1 MCRSICQ
8 VRVLVLLLLSLS
20 AQAKSVADS
29 TAERA
34 GLSPQ
39 RLSRIDHWVQ
49 NEIAAKHKSGVI
61 VLISRHGKIAYQ
73 SVHGMADIAAAKPL
87 HMDALFRLYSM
98 TKPVTSVA
106 LLTLYEQGKF
116 LLTDPLENYIPAFKD
131 VKVYAGQDADG
142 KMRLEAPKRK
152 ITIQDVLRHT
162 AGFTYGVFGDTPVD
176 RAYRAA
182 GIDYAKMNSLKQMVD
197 TIATMPL
204 LYQPG
209 EQWVYSFSHDVQ
221 AYLVEYFS
229 GMSFDAYCR
238 RTIFEPLHMN
248 DTVFGVPPERAP
260 RFAVNYGVAAT
271 GDGLTVTSGLIGVPA
286 STEDSYARYAAH
298 PFGGSGLSSTVVDY
312 LAFSQ
317 MLLNGGSLNGVQI
330 LSPKTVE
337 LMTSNNLPRGVT
349 TWSEGGGYGLGVE
362 VVTNPAMNGGMG
374 TAGRFGWGGYAT
386 TSFLVD
392 PKEDMI
398 AIMLTQYTPQDSHFV
413 ETFKTLVYQ
422 AIVDQRSSGSSP
434 TSAANARR

>member
-1 MCRSICQ
+1 MFPSPCQ
-8 VRVLVLLLLSLS
+8 LRVLALLLLSLS
-20 AQAKSVADS
+20 AQANSVADS
-29 TAERA
+29 TAQSA

-49 NEIAAKHKSGVI
+49 GEIDAKHKSGVL

-73 SVHGMADIAAAKPL
+73 SVHGMADVAAAKPL
-87 HMDALFRLYSM
+87 RVDSMFRLYSM

-142 KMRLEAPKRK
+142 KLRLEAPKRK
-152 ITIQDVLRHT
+152 ITIQDVFRHT
-162 AGFTYGVFGDTPVD
+162 AGFTYGFFGDTPVD

-197 TIATMPL
+197 AIATMPL

-248 DTVFGVPPERAP
+248 DTVFGVPPERAS
-260 RFAVNYGVAAT
+260 RFAVNYGAAAN
-271 GDGLTVTSGLIGVPA
+271 GEGLKVTSGLIGAPD
-286 STEDSYARYAAH
+286 STEDSYARHASH
-298 PFGGSGLSSTVVDY
+298 PFGGSSLSSTAADY

-317 MLLNGGSLNGVQI
+317 MLLNGGSLGGVQI

-362 VVTNPAMNGGMG
+362 VVTNPALNGGMG
-374 TAGRFGWGGYAT
+374 TTGRFGWGGYAT

-398 AIMLTQYTPQDSHFV
+398 AIMMTQYTPQDSHFV

-422 AIVDQRSSGSSP
+422 TIVDQRSSGSRP

>member
-1 MCRSICQ
+1 MLRAICRASI
-8 VRVLVLLLLSLS
+8 LVLTLLSLGT
-20 AQAKSVADS
+20 QAKSTDS
-29 TAERA
+29 TADA
-34 GLSPQ
+34 SGLSPQ
-39 RLSRIDHWVQ
+39 RLARIDHWVQ
-49 NEIAAKHKSGVI
+49 EEIAAKHKSGVI

-73 SVHGMADIAAAKPL
+73 SVHGMADIAAEKPL
-87 HMDALFRLYSM
+87 RLDALFRLYSM
-98 TKPVTSVA
+98 TKPITSVA

-152 ITIQDVLRHT
+152 ITIQDVFRHT
-162 AGFTYGVFGDTPVD
+162 AGFTYGFFGDTPVD

-182 GIDYAKMNSLKQMVD
+182 GIDYAKMDSLKQMVD
-197 TIATMPL
+197 AIAAMPL

-209 EQWVYSFSHDVQ
+209 EQWVYSFAHDVQ
-221 AYLVEYFS
+221 AYLVEFFS
-229 GMSFDAYCR
+229 GMPFDAYCR
-238 RTIFEPLHMN
+238 RTIFDPLHMN
-248 DTVFGVPPERAP
+248 DTVFGVPPALAA
-260 RFAVNYGVAAT
+260 RFAANYGAAAN
-271 GDGLTVTSGLIGVPA
+271 GAGLTVTSGLIGAPA
-286 STEDSYARYAAH
+286 STEDSYARYATH
-298 PFGGSGLSSTVVDY
+298 PFGGSSLSSTAADY

-317 MLLNGGSLNGVQI
+317 MLLNGGSLHGVQI

-337 LMTSNNLPRGVT
+337 LMTSNNLPRAVT

-362 VVTNPAMNGGMG
+362 VVTNPALNGGMG
-374 TAGRFGWGGYAT
+374 TTGRFGWGGYAT
-386 TSFLVD
+386 TSFLID

-434 TSAANARR
+434 TSAASARR